1 MCKRLIFL
9 GYCFCMVVVWVLP
22 AEAAQSA
29 SGLSGG
35 QDIDLLRIVILDVS
49 GSMDKVEARK
59 AHSRLDTARQ
69 EILESIR
76 QLPVSSKTP
85 VVLIPFCEKVRDDLE
100 RIYRDE
106 KSLKKILSSN
116 PCFFS
121 PLYT

>member
-1 MCKRLIFL
+1 MSKRLIFL

-49 GSMDKVEARK
+49 GSMDQVEARK

-69 EILESIR
+69 EIFTEM
-76 QLPVSSKTP
+76 K
-85 VVLIPFCEKVRDDLE
+85 KV
-100 RIYRDE
+100 
-106 KSLKKILSSN
+106 
-116 PCFFS
+116 
-121 PLYT
+121 